1 MIAAI
6 LQIIA
11 SIIPWIM
18 EAFDAESQIRR
29 RNAQIDDSIAKNDAA
44 AITRMLSQRTDR
56 VLAKSR
62 RSAG

>member
-11 SIIPWIM
+11 AIVPWIM

-29 RNAQIDDSIAKNDAA
+29 KNAQIDDAIAKNDTA
-44 AITRMLSQRTDR
+44 AITRMLSQRVDR
-56 VLAKSR
+56 VHAKSR
-62 RSAG
+62 HSAG

>member
-11 SIIPWIM
+11 AIVPWIV

-29 RNAQIDDSIAKNDAA
+29 RNAQIHDSIAKNDAT
-44 AITRMLSQRTDR
+44 AITRYLSQRVDR
-56 VLAKSR
+56 VHAKGR
-62 RSAG
+62 LNPG